1 MLGITGMKH
10 IKPLVIGV
18 IGGSG
23 SGKTYFANYVQ
34 DLTGGLFIEG
44 DAIGHEVL
52 LEKNIQA
59 QLVTAYGDPVI
70 KEGQVDRKMLGSIV
84 FNDRNQLEVLNKIM
98 HPVMKEII
106 RERINNSTEQMI
118 VLEAAVMIEAG
129 FSLLVDVMVYV
140 TADEA
145 VRLERLT
152 KRRGIEDDKAQ
163 SMINSGRADYRS
175 YSQVVLDTTYGIEI
189 LKKELDGLIDG
200 LLEAMNEITN

>member
-1 MLGITGMKH
+1 MKH

-189 LKKELDGLIDG
+189 LKKELGGLIDG

>member
-10 IKPLVIGV
+10 IKPLVMGV

-23 SGKTYFANYVQ
+23 SGKTHFANYVK
-34 DLTGGLFIEG
+34 DLTCGLFIEG
-44 DAIGHEVL
+44 DVIGHEVL
-52 LEKNIQA
+52 LDKNIQA
-59 QLVTAYGDPVI
+59 QLIEAYGDSVV

-84 FNDRNQLEVLNKIM
+84 FNDRSQLEVLNKIM

-106 RERINNSTEQMI
+106 REHISKSSEQMI

-129 FSLLVDVMVYV
+129 FHPLVDVMVYV
-140 TADEA
+140 KADEA

-152 KRRGIEDDKAQ
+152 KGRGIDYDKAR
-163 SMINSGRADYRS
+163 SMINSGRADYRT

-189 LKKELDGLIDG
+189 LKKELDCLIDG
-200 LLEAMNEITN
+200 LLEAMNESIY